1 MRKVWN
7 AITKPEKLS
16 QWFDNESV
24 WEMDEFEEGKTATVT
39 LFPNEKNELEEK
51 TAVTVTIEHI
61 LPFIEFHFVDENKEE
76 FAAFRLKEE
85 KGIRVFLK
93 SEGFSDSLEKLKAL
107 VEKK

>member
-39 LFPNEKNELEEK
+39 LLPNEKNELEEK
-51 TAVTVTIEHI
+51 TVVTVTIEHI
-61 LPFIEFHFVDENKEE
+61 LPFMEFHFVDENKEE

-85 KGIRVFLK
+85 TGIRVFLK